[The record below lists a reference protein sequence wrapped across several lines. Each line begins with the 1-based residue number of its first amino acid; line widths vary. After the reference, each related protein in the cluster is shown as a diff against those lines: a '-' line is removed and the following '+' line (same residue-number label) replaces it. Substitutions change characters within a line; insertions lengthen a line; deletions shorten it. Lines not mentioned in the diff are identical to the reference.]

1 MILSK
6 NYIISSKLIG
16 LIFALSLIFFKVED
30 SYSSIIFVIVM
41 LTIGIP
47 HGSVDH
53 IIAFINPK
61 SRRFKSKLSFFTV
74 YLSLIVLNIIIWVF
88 SPYLGLFTFL
98 LVSCYHFGEAQVIG
112 FNNTKNKLL
121 NFVLGANIL
130 LSLFLNNIFELQ
142 IILTD
147 LTLFSSID
155 LSSYDKT
162 FFLLISVAVL
172 MISVVYFKIEKKV
185 PLYAE
190 MSILYLIFYHTDI
203 LTSFS
208 IYFGF
213 SHSLPMLLLE
223 YKEMKEK
230 NFLSFYAKT
239 LPFTIL
245 AIIFGIILYYF
256 NNDLLTANNLILF
269 TFIVIS
275 SLTLPHVFIMKDFVE
290 NK

>member
-1 MILSK
+1 MFLSK
-6 NYIISSKLIG
+6 NYILSSKIIG
-16 LIFALSLIFFKVED
+16 LGFALALIFFNAED
-30 SYSSIIFVIVM
+30 SYSTIIFVLIM

-53 IIAFINPK
+53 LIAFINPK
-61 SRRFKSKLSFFTV
+61 SRRFQSKINFFII
-74 YLSLIVLNIIIWVF
+74 YLFLISINVVLWIF

-98 LVSCYHFGEAQVIG
+98 VISCYHFGEAQVIG
-112 FNNTKNKLL
+112 FNDTKNKLL
-121 NFVLGANIL
+121 NFVVGANIL

-142 IILTD
+142 IILSD
-147 LTLFSSID
+147 FKLFSSLD
-155 LSSYDKT
+155 LTSYDKT
-162 FFLLISVAVL
+162 FFLLVSVSVL
-172 MISVVYFKIEKKV
+172 MISVVIFKINKKV

-213 SHSLPMLLLE
+213 SHSLPMLIME

-230 NFLSFYAKT
+230 SFLKFYLKT
-239 LPFTIL
+239 MPFTFL
-245 AIIFGIILYYF
+245 ALIFGVILYYF

>member
-30 SYSSIIFVIVM
+30 SYSIIIFVIVM

-239 LPFTIL
+239 LPFTTL

>member
-53 IIAFINPK
+53 IIAFINPE

-142 IILTD
+142 FILLD

-230 NFLSFYAKT
+230 NFLSFYAKP
-239 LPFTIL
+239 LPFTTL

>member
-142 IILTD
+142 FILLD

-245 AIIFGIILYYF
+245 AIIFGIILYYY

>member
-1 MILSK
+1 MFLQK
-6 NYIISSKLIG
+6 NYILSSKIIG
-16 LIFALSLIFFKVED
+16 LAFALALIFFNAED
-30 SYSSIIFVIVM
+30 SYSTIIFILVM

-53 IIAFINPK
+53 LIAFINPK
-61 SRRFKSKLSFFTV
+61 SRRFQSKISFFV
-74 YLSLIVLNIIIWVF
+74 IYLSLISVNVGLWIF

-98 LVSCYHFGEAQVIG
+98 VISCYHFGEAQVIG
-112 FNNTKNKLL
+112 FNDTKNKLL
-121 NFVLGANIL
+121 NFVVGANIL

-142 IILTD
+142 IILSD
-147 LTLFSSID
+147 FNLFSS
-155 LSSYDKT
+155 LNLTSFDKT
-162 FFLLISVAVL
+162 FFLLVSVAVL
-172 MISVVYFKIEKKV
+172 MMSVVLFRINKKV

-213 SHSLPMLLLE
+213 SHSLPMLIME

-230 NFLSFYAKT
+230 SFFTFYLKT
-239 LPFTIL
+239 LPFTLL
-245 AIIFGIILYYF
+245 ALIFGVILYYF
-256 NNDLLTANNLILF
+256 NNDLLTANNLIIF

>member
-1 MILSK
+1 MILNK
-6 NYIISSKLIG
+6 NYILTSKIIG
-16 LIFALSLIFFKVED
+16 LIFALCLIFFSAEN
-30 SYSSIIFVIVM
+30 SYSIIIFILVM
-41 LTIGIP
+41 LSIGIP

-61 SRRFKSKLSFFTV
+61 TRIFKNKLSFFTI
-74 YLSLIVLNIIIWVF
+74 YLLLIFINILIWIL

-98 LVSCYHFGEAQVIG
+98 VISCYHFGETQVIG
-112 FNNTKNKLL
+112 FNDTKNKFL
-121 NFVLGANIL
+121 NFVVGANIL

-142 IILTD
+142 IILSEF
-147 LTLFSSID
+147 TLFSLVD
-155 LSSYDKT
+155 LSQFDKT
-162 FFLLISVAVL
+162 FFLLVSIAIL
-172 MISVVYFKIEKKV
+172 MISIVQFKIKKKV

-190 MSILYLIFYHTDI
+190 MSVLYLIFYHTDI

-208 IYFGF
+208 LYFGF
-213 SHSLPMLLLE
+213 SHSLPMLIME

-230 NFLSFYAKT
+230 NFFSFYLKT

-245 AIIFGIILYYF
+245 AIVFAIILYYF
-256 NNDLLTANNLILF
+256 NNDLLTADNLILF

>member
-142 IILTD
+142 FILLD

-213 SHSLPMLLLE
+213 SHSLPMLLIE
-223 YKEMKEK
+223 YKDMKEK

-245 AIIFGIILYYF
+245 AIIFGIILYYY

>member
-16 LIFALSLIFFKVED
+16 LIFALSLIFFEVED

-112 FNNTKNKLL
+112 FNNTENKLL

-142 IILTD
+142 IILLD

-245 AIIFGIILYYF
+245 AIIFGIILYYY

-275 SLTLPHVFIMKDFVE
+275 SITLPHVFIMKDFVE

>member
-74 YLSLIVLNIIIWVF
+74 YLSLIVINIIIWVF

-142 IILTD
+142 FILLD

-230 NFLSFYAKT
+230 SFLSFYTKT

-245 AIIFGIILYYF
+245 AIIFGVVLYYY

>member
-61 SRRFKSKLSFFTV
+61 SRRFNSKLSFFTV

-142 IILTD
+142 FILLD

-172 MISVVYFKIEKKV
+172 MISVVYFQIEKKV

-230 NFLSFYAKT
+230 SFLSFYAKT

-245 AIIFGIILYYF
+245 AIIFGVVLYYY

>member
-142 IILTD
+142 FILLD

-223 YKEMKEK
+223 FKEMKEK
-230 NFLSFYAKT
+230 SFLSFYAKT
-239 LPFTIL
+239 LPFTML
-245 AIIFGIILYYF
+245 AIIFGVVLYYY

>member
-16 LIFALSLIFFKVED
+16 LLFALSLIFFKVED

-61 SRRFKSKLSFFTV
+61 SRRFNSKLSFFTV

-142 IILTD
+142 IILLD

-230 NFLSFYAKT
+230 SFLSFYAKT

-245 AIIFGIILYYF
+245 AIIFGVVLYYY

>member
-16 LIFALSLIFFKVED
+16 LIFALCLIFFKVED
-30 SYSSIIFVIVM
+30 SYSSIIFVLVM

-53 IIAFINPK
+53 IIAFINPA

-74 YLSLIVLNIIIWVF
+74 YLSLIILNIIIWIF

-142 IILTD
+142 IILMD

-155 LSSYDKT
+155 LSTFDKT
-162 FFLLISVAVL
+162 FFLLVSVAVL
-172 MISVVYFKIEKKV
+172 MISVVHFKIEKKV

-230 NFLSFYAKT
+230 NFFSFYVKT
-239 LPFTIL
+239 LPFTTL

-256 NNDLLTANNLILF
+256 NNELLTANNLILF

>member
-142 IILTD
+142 IILLD

-223 YKEMKEK
+223 
-230 NFLSFYAKT
+230 LS
-239 LPFTIL
+239 
-245 AIIFGIILYYF
+245 
-256 NNDLLTANNLILF
+256 LIH
-269 TFIVIS
+269 I
-275 SLTLPHVFIMKDFVE
+275 
-290 NK
+290 

>member
-1 MILSK
+1 MFLNK
-6 NYIISSKLIG
+6 NYILTSKIIG
-16 LIFALSLIFFKVED
+16 LIFALCLIFFSAEN
-30 SYSSIIFVIVM
+30 SYSIIIFILVM
-41 LTIGIP
+41 LSIGIP

-61 SRRFKSKLSFFTV
+61 TRIFKNKLSFFTI
-74 YLSLIVLNIIIWVF
+74 YLLLIFINILIWIL

-98 LVSCYHFGEAQVIG
+98 VISCYHFGETQVIG
-112 FNNTKNKLL
+112 FNDTKNKFL
-121 NFVLGANIL
+121 NFVVGANIL

-142 IILTD
+142 IILSEF
-147 LTLFSSID
+147 TLFSLVD
-155 LSSYDKT
+155 LSQFDKT
-162 FFLLISVAVL
+162 FFLLVSIAIL
-172 MISVVYFKIEKKV
+172 MISIVQFKIKKKV

-190 MSILYLIFYHTDI
+190 MSVLYLIFYHTDI

-208 IYFGF
+208 LYFGF
-213 SHSLPMLLLE
+213 SHSLPMLIME

-230 NFLSFYAKT
+230 NFFSFYLKT

-245 AIIFGIILYYF
+245 AIVFAIILYYF
-256 NNDLLTANNLILF
+256 NNDLLTADNLILF

>member
-16 LIFALSLIFFKVED
+16 LLFALSLIFFKVED

-239 LPFTIL
+239 LPFTTL

>member
-16 LIFALSLIFFKVED
+16 LLFALSLIFFKVED

-142 IILTD
+142 IILLD

-230 NFLSFYAKT
+230 SFLSFYAKT

-245 AIIFGIILYYF
+245 AIIFGIILYYY

>member
-16 LIFALSLIFFKVED
+16 LIFALSLIFFKVEN

-74 YLSLIVLNIIIWVF
+74 YLSLIVLNIIIWIF

-230 NFLSFYAKT
+230 SFLSFYAKT

-245 AIIFGIILYYF
+245 AIIFGIVLYYY

>member
-142 IILTD
+142 IILLD

-245 AIIFGIILYYF
+245 AIIFGIILYYY

>member
-6 NYIISSKLIG
+6 NYIVSSKIIG
-16 LIFALSLIFFKVED
+16 LIFALSILLFQVED
-30 SYSSIIFVIVM
+30 SYSTLSFVLIM

-53 IIAFINPK
+53 LIAFINPK
-61 SRRFKSKLSFFTV
+61 SRRFQSKINFFII
-74 YLSLIVLNIIIWVF
+74 YLFLISINVVLWIF

-98 LVSCYHFGEAQVIG
+98 VISCYHFGEAQVIG
-112 FNNTKNKLL
+112 FNDTKNKLL
-121 NFVLGANIL
+121 NFVVGANIL

-142 IILTD
+142 IILSD
-147 LTLFSSID
+147 FKLFSSLD
-155 LSSYDKT
+155 LTSFDKP
-162 FFLLISVAVL
+162 FFLLISVSVL
-172 MISVVYFKIEKKV
+172 MISVVIFKINKKV

-213 SHSLPMLLLE
+213 SHSLPMLIME

-230 NFLSFYAKT
+230 SFLKFYLKT
-239 LPFTIL
+239 MPFTLL
-245 AIIFGIILYYF
+245 ALIFGVILYYF

>member
-16 LIFALSLIFFKVED
+16 LIFALCLIFFKVED

-61 SRRFKSKLSFFTV
+61 KRRFKSKLSFFTV
-74 YLSLIVLNIIIWVF
+74 YLSLIIINVVIWIF

-112 FNNTKNKLL
+112 FNDTKNKLL
-121 NFVLGANIL
+121 NFVVGANIL

-142 IILTD
+142 IILDD

-162 FFLLISVAVL
+162 FFLLVSVAVL
-172 MISVVYFKIEKKV
+172 MISVVHFKIEKKV

-230 NFLSFYAKT
+230 SFFSFYSKT
-239 LPFTIL
+239 LPFTTL
-245 AIIFGIILYYF
+245 AIVFGIILYYF